1 MHIDHKYDALEIFS
15 VCPLRTVNIH
25 GTASES
31 SVSLLNFSP
40 GLIHFPSLYF
50 LSVLPKVDVCAG
62 RVFACVTISL

>member
-1 MHIDHKYDALEIFS
+1 MRIDRKYDALEIFS

-25 GTASES
+25 GTTSES
-31 SVSLLNFSP
+31 AVNLLNFSP

-50 LSVLPKVDVCAG
+50 LGVLPRVDVCAG